1 MKLKKS
7 TEIIKSK
14 QITTFSED
22 IKSAFNI
29 QHDSQEDV
37 NLGLMILNQIAST
50 YCVDNDNEK
59 TLANVLASVSNLKPM
74 DHIEAMLV
82 AQMLVTHNA
91 TMTNFSRA
99 TRHFA
104 SSNLKTIEV
113 GNSALNL
120 GNKLARTYTMQM
132 EALNRYR
139 GKGQQKMTVE
149 HVHINSGGQAIIGN
163 VTKNDVTT
171 GGAEEQRGNFKK

>member
-1 MKLKKS
+1 MKSNKS

-14 QITTFSED
+14 QIAISPED

-29 QHDSQEDV
+29 QPDSQEDL
-37 NLGLMILNQIAST
+37 NLGLMVLNQIAST
-50 YCVDNDNEK
+50 YCVDNYNEEL
-59 TLANVLASVSNLKPM
+59 LANILASVGNLRPA

-91 TMTNFSRA
+91 TMANFTRA
-99 TRHFA
+99 TRHCA
-104 SSNLKTIEV
+104 SSNLKTIDV
-113 GNSALNL
+113 GNAALSL
-120 GNKLARTYTMQM
+120 GNKLARTYTMQI

-139 GKGQQKMTVE
+139 SKGQQKMTVE

-163 VTKNDVTT
+163 VTKNDITT
-171 GGAEEQRGNFKK
+171 GGVEQRGSFKK